1 MANYTV
7 TVHDHIEGTEHT
19 YEGDEIILALLTP
32 VKHGG
37 DLDGQGMIDTTVRH
51 LASWL
56 STHNL
61 TERAALSATLY
72 RLEKTLSMSI
82 TEDDGE
88 EEEP

>member
-7 TVHDHIEGTEHT
+7 TVLDRIEGTEHT

-37 DLDGQGMIDTTVRH
+37 DLDGQGMIDTSVRH

-61 TERAALSATLY
+61 TERAALCATLH
-72 RLEKTLSMSI
+72 RLEKTLGINIM
-82 TEDDGE
+82 EEDGE